1 MFGIIVSAINAVSYF
16 VFSSLT
22 LKFVLFTVMFY
33 ISSEFIRFIT
43 GCGCIPNGP
52 QIAQAFNSIPPEVW
66 YFLNLFGVAQGITA
80 IFCAYAVR
88 FLLRRIPLFG

>member
-22 LKFVLFTVMFY
+22 LKFVLFTLMFY

-52 QIAQAFNSIPPEVW
+52 QIAQAFNAIPSGVW
-66 YFLNLFGVAQGITA
+66 YFLSERPVS
-80 IFCAYAVR
+80 
-88 FLLRRIPLFG
+88 PS